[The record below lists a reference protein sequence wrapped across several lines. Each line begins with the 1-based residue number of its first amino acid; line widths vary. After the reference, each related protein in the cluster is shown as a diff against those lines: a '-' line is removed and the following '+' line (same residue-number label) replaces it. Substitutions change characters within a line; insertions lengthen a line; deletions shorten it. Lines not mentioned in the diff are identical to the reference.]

1 MGRTEAR
8 MEALGQMEATA
19 VFQVKGGRALT
30 RVMVNGWKS
39 GDRSNRTCPV
49 DEGHKRRRP

>member
-1 MGRTEAR
+1 